1 MNLFWGKLWFVS
13 LSNSWDA
20 ASLQTL
26 LCSGEADMQSIA
38 ICSTHFRCRAAIL
51 PRLRHD
57 LDHHCV
63 HTCKGFGGLLYI
75 IIYII
80 YDIYKLYK
88 SCIFARV
95 WVVEPAASG
104 KQHFLSLFNNR
115 DSHPCHQKYLK
126 NKLKQ
131 GPGWTNI
138 ACNFHILWN
147 VEQFW
152 KLLWIK
158 KKLLWGIFIVKMC
171 IAHCKGLSLI
181 SEIVIWFNFIFS
193 LYRQLCFNTK
203 ACIS

>member
-1 MNLFWGKLWFVS
+1 MNLFGGKLWFVS

-51 PRLRHD
+51 PRLHRD

-63 HTCKGFGGLLYI
+63 HTCKGFGGFIYI

-80 YDIYKLYK
+80 YKLNK
-88 SCIFARV
+88 LCIFARV
-95 WVVEPAASG
+95 WVVEPASSG

-126 NKLKQ
+126 NNLRPWVNKNCL
-131 GPGWTNI
+131 
-138 ACNFHILWN
+138 F
-147 VEQFW
+147 
-152 KLLWIK
+152 
-158 KKLLWGIFIVKMC
+158 IFIFYEMW
-171 IAHCKGLSLI
+171 S
-181 SEIVIWFNFIFS
+181 SFENF
-193 LYRQLCFNTK
+193 CE
-203 ACIS
+203 